1 MRLNAYLA
9 RSGLASRRGADELIK
24 KGLVSVNGQ
33 TASLNTQVS
42 DADKVEVGGKA
53 VKLPGL
59 RYVLLNKPVGT
70 ITSLSDPEG
79 RPKVTDL
86 VDTPERLVPVGRL
99 DFYTSGILILTNDG
113 ALAQRLMHPSF
124 KVDKTYRVTTRGEI
138 TASQLKRMEQGMRL
152 EDGMTAPAR
161 VKRLSPNTIEI
172 SIHEG
177 RNRQIR
183 RMIKILGLE
192 LKSLERVSY
201 SILNLGGLKPGEW
214 RDLSAAEVTSLKEA

>member
-1 MRLNAYLA
+1 
-9 RSGLASRRGADELIK
+9 
-24 KGLVSVNGQ
+24 
-33 TASLNTQVS
+33 
-42 DADKVEVGGKA
+42 
-53 VKLPGL
+53 
-59 RYVLLNKPVGT
+59 
-70 ITSLSDPEG
+70 
-79 RPKVTDL
+79 
-86 VDTPERLVPVGRL
+86 L